1 MVYYNLHAFFVGVWW
16 SRRIRENLSHSSQ
29 SLFLFFLQVWCST
42 TEQKLAAT
50 LWTFLEQWKPVALL
64 VPPSLRPNS
73 SGLLL
78 RTALTSV
85 TRAGSLTSRSG
96 GSPFLLMLGT
106 LLKCLMMTSMVICF
120 LRYPITVP
128 RPGCT
133 GDLLGKP
140 GVRTYGIRD
149 PTEKYDVYCYVD
161 QLKGEHTSAPARF
174 PKACGRN

>member
-1 MVYYNLHAFFVGVWW
+1 
-16 SRRIRENLSHSSQ
+16 
-29 SLFLFFLQVWCST
+29 
-42 TEQKLAAT
+42 
-50 LWTFLEQWKPVALL
+50 
-64 VPPSLRPNS
+64 
-73 SGLLL
+73 
-78 RTALTSV
+78 
-85 TRAGSLTSRSG
+85 
-96 GSPFLLMLGT
+96 MLGT
-106 LLKCLMMTSMVICF
+106 LLKCLMMTSMVICL

-161 QLKGEHTSAPARF
+161 KLKGEHTSAAARL